1 MTKIFSF
8 LSVFAAFQA
17 ILSLPLNEPDALYA
31 NELQYR
37 FRLRSAQPSSE
48 TNLREP
54 LAESKSHSIPPLLHD
69 PPRRTRKTTF
79 VSSIP
84 TWSSTG
90 YIAIYERHGLQ
101 RLVGYV
107 DGHKVI
113 HTKETAPRYT
123 YRAYG
128 YGGDVYDS
136 NKDEKMCITAGFFG
150 QSLRPGLKNF
160 HLARTTQIIA
170 YPGNTLTFDTN
181 TGTYIETN
189 VFFLDPLTYELSAE
203 WTNSD
208 GSHPMTY
215 IFVHD
220 ERIYYTGDIHA
231 VQQSL
236 YIDMTRVVFKWIET
250 NS

>member
-1 MTKIFSF
+1 MTKIFTF

-17 ILSLPLNEPDALYA
+17 ILSLPLNEPDALYT

-37 FRLRSAQPSSE
+37 FRVRGAQPSSE
-48 TNLREP
+48 TNLRES
-54 LAESKSHSIPPLLHD
+54 LVESESIPPLVRD
-69 PPRRTRKTTF
+69 APRTRKSTF
-79 VSSIP
+79 VSSVP

-113 HTKETAPRYT
+113 HTKDSAPRYT

-136 NKDEKMCITAGFFG
+136 NRDETMCITAGFFG

-160 HLARTTQIIA
+160 HLARTTRITA
-170 YPGNTLTFDTN
+170 YPGNTLTLDTN
-181 TGTYIETN
+181 TGTYIETH

-203 WTNSD
+203 WTNFD
-208 GSHPMTY
+208 GSHPTTY

-220 ERIYYTGDIHA
+220 ERIYYTGDIRA

-250 NS
+250 DSYK

>member
-1 MTKIFSF
+1 MTKIFTFFSA
-8 LSVFAAFQA
+8 FAVFQA
-17 ILSLPLNEPDALYA
+17 ILSLPLNDLYT

-37 FRLRSAQPSSE
+37 FRLRGAQPSSE
-48 TNLREP
+48 TNLRES
-54 LAESKSHSIPPLLHD
+54 LVGSESIPPLPHD
-69 PPRRTRKTTF
+69 ASRRMRKTTF
-79 VSSIP
+79 VSSVP

-107 DGHKVI
+107 DGHKVV
-113 HTKETAPRYT
+113 HTKDYAPRYT

-136 NKDEKMCITAGFFG
+136 NKDETMCITAGFFG

-160 HLARTTQIIA
+160 HLARTTRITA
-170 YPGNTLTFDTN
+170 YPGNTLTLDTN
-181 TGTYIETN
+181 TGTYIETH

-203 WTNSD
+203 WTNFD
-208 GSHPMTY
+208 GSHPTTY

-250 NS
+250 GS